1 MVCLS
6 AAVMTKGGK
15 VLLAR
20 QFVEMTRMRIENH
33 LATFP
38 KVMGAD
44 KQHNTVETG
53 EVRYVYQ
60 PVEALMLVL
69 VTNKHSNIVEDLE
82 MLRLF
87 AKVLNEYCPGE
98 VDEANV
104 CKNAFE
110 IIFAFDEV
118 VALGHREN
126 VTMRDIQVNMEM
138 ESHEEKLANMIRQSK
153 EREAAEEAKRRAKTI
168 ATERRRGDGKGGG
181 MGSMG
186 GMGSTPM
193 VETNPMGGG
202 GMGEGMGMAPFGGSD
217 FASPAPSVRA
227 APAPPRRPPP
237 ARPRAPRPRR
247 AAPRRAAARA
257 PTRPRR
263 RPRAAL
269 AARARARARA
279 RRPTSAR
286 PPTSRRTRSR

>member
-15 VLLAR
+15 VLVAR

-87 AKVLNEYCPGE
+87 AKVLNEYC
-98 VDEANV
+98 
-104 CKNAFE
+104 
-110 IIFAFDEV
+110 
-118 VALGHREN
+118 
-126 VTMRDIQVNMEM
+126 
-138 ESHEEKLANMIRQSK
+138 
-153 EREAAEEAKRRAKTI
+153 
-168 ATERRRGDGKGGG
+168 
-181 MGSMG
+181 
-186 GMGSTPM
+186 
-193 VETNPMGGG
+193 
-202 GMGEGMGMAPFGGSD
+202 
-217 FASPAPSVRA
+217 
-227 APAPPRRPPP
+227 
-237 ARPRAPRPRR
+237 
-247 AAPRRAAARA
+247 
-257 PTRPRR
+257 
-263 RPRAAL
+263 
-269 AARARARARA
+269 RARSTRRTRA
-279 RRPTSAR
+279 
-286 PPTSRRTRSR
+286 RTRSRSSSRSTRSSRSATART

>member
-1 MVCLS
+1 MRLS
-6 AAVMTKGGK
+6 SSGT
-15 VLLAR
+15 
-20 QFVEMTRMRIENH
+20 E
-33 LATFP
+33 
-38 KVMGAD
+38 

-168 ATERRRGDGKGGG
+168 ATERRRGAGQGGG
-181 MGSMG
+181 LGAMG
-186 GMGSTPM
+186 GLGSPPL
-193 VETNPMGGG
+193 VELT
-202 GMGEGMGMAPFGGSD
+202 EEVT
-217 FASPAPSVRA
+217 ASRPLPPLDAKVRQPRA
-227 APAPPRRPPP
+227 TRRGHDPPRSIRRGHEAMRP
-237 ARPRAPRPRR
+237 
-247 AAPRRAAARA
+247 
-257 PTRPRR
+257 
-263 RPRAAL
+263 
-269 AARARARARA
+269 
-279 RRPTSAR
+279 
-286 PPTSRRTRSR
+286 